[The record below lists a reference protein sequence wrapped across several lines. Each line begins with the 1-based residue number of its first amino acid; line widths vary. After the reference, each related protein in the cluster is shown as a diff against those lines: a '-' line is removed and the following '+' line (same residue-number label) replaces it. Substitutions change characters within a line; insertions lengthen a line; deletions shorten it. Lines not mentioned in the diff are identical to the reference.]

1 MNRNMLMIL
10 TLLMAG
16 TLRAQTPDFV
26 YSASIGSP
34 QLFMSGN
41 QQQYPVLRLNS
52 SDKMELHFDD
62 LDGDVKNYYCA
73 MVLCNEDWTP
83 AEVTDFDYI
92 KGFSQVRIDNY
103 TLSSIALTRY
113 THFQAILP
121 DPNCLPTRSGNYMLK
136 VFLDGDTSKLAFTK
150 RFLVVDTRVPI
161 QSQFMQPQST
171 ELARTFQNIQFRL
184 NTAAVNPPNPL
195 DQIKVDIVQNYR
207 WDNVVRNLK
216 PEFAI
221 NNDLQ
226 FNNPDFVNFEGGSE
240 WRWVDLQSFRYQS
253 DRIQSVSASKVG
265 TDVIVKPD
273 GDRSGKEYFFYGDFD
288 GNFILKTT
296 EQYNPLFQTDYATVH
311 FSFVPA
317 GGAAFDG
324 RDVYLLGRFTGGGLN
339 DSTRMVFNPEKGRYE
354 RSFFMK
360 QGYYSYSYVTVD
372 KSDPNMKPTFAQT
385 EGNHEETENNYMIL
399 VYYRALGSRTD
410 ELVGIT
416 RFNTL
421 NK

>member
-1 MNRNMLMIL
+1 V
-10 TLLMAG
+10 AG
-16 TLRAQTPDFV
+16 NLRAQTPDFI
-26 YSASIGSP
+26 YSGAIGSP
-34 QLFMSGN
+34 QLFMAGN

-73 MVLCNEDWTP
+73 LVLCNEDWTP
-83 AEVTDFDYI
+83 AEVSDMDYI
-92 KGFSQVRIDNY
+92 KGFSQVRVDNY

-121 DPNCLPTRSGNYMLK
+121 DPNCIPVKSGNYMLK

-161 QSQFMQPQST
+161 QSQFMQPQRF
-171 ELARTFQNIQFRL
+171 ELAHTYQNIQFRL
-184 NTAAVNPPNPL
+184 NTAAINPPNPL
-195 DQIKVDIVQNYR
+195 DQIKVDIIQNYR
-207 WDNVVRNLK
+207 WDNVVRGVK
-216 PEFAI
+216 PVFAI

-226 FNNPDFVNFEGGSE
+226 YNNPDDVNFEGGSE

-253 DRIQSVSASKVG
+253 ERIQSVSASKEG
-265 TDVIVKPD
+265 TDIIVKPD
-273 GDRSGKEYFFYGDFD
+273 GDRSGKEYYFYGDIN

-311 FSFVPA
+311 FSFVPP
-317 GGAAFDG
+317 GGLAFEG
-324 RDVYLLGRFTGGGLN
+324 KDVYLVGRFTGGGLN
-339 DSTRMVFNPEKGRYE
+339 DSTRMVFNADKGRYE
-354 RSFFMK
+354 RGFFMK
-360 QGYYSYSYVTVD
+360 QGYYSYCYVTVD
-372 KSDPNMKPTFAQT
+372 KSDANMKPSFMQT

-410 ELVGIT
+410 EIVGIT

>member
-1 MNRNMLMIL
+1 MNRNILMIL

-16 TLRAQTPDFV
+16 NLRAQTPDFIF
-26 YSASIGSP
+26 SGAIGSP
-34 QLFMSGN
+34 QLFMAGN

-62 LDGDVKNYYCA
+62 LDGDVKNYYCSL
-73 MVLCNEDWTP
+73 VLCNEDWTP
-83 AEVTDFDYI
+83 AEVSDMDYI
-92 KGFSQVRIDNY
+92 KGFSQVRVDNY

-121 DPNCLPTRSGNYMLK
+121 DPNCIPIKSGNYMLK

-150 RFLVVDTRVPI
+150 RFLVVDARVPI
-161 QSQFMQPQST
+161 QSQFMQPQSF
-171 ELARTFQNIQFRL
+171 ELAHTYQNIQFRL

-195 DQIKVDIVQNYR
+195 DQIKIDIVQNYR
-207 WDNVVRNLK
+207 WDNVVRGVK
-216 PEFAI
+216 PVFAI

-226 FNNPDFVNFEGGSE
+226 YNNPDDVNFEGGSE

-253 DRIQSVSASKVG
+253 DRIQSVSANKQG
-265 TDVIVKPD
+265 TDIIVKPD
-273 GDRSGKEYFFYGDFD
+273 GDRSGREYYFYADYN
-288 GNFILKTT
+288 GNFVLKTT

-311 FSFVPA
+311 FSFVPP
-317 GGAAFDG
+317 GGTAFEG
-324 RDVYLLGRFTGGGLN
+324 KDVYVLGKFTGGGLN
-339 DSTRMVFNPEKGRYE
+339 DSTRMVFNADKGRYE

-360 QGYYSYSYVTVD
+360 QGYYSYCYVTVD
-372 KSDPNMKPTFAQT
+372 KSDANMKPGFFQT

-410 ELVGIT
+410 EIVGIT

>member
-10 TLLMAG
+10 PLLMAG

-26 YSASIGSP
+26 YSAAIGSP

-41 QQQYPVLRLNS
+41 QQQYPILRLNS

-62 LDGDVKNYYCA
+62 LDGDVKNYYCSL
-73 MVLCNEDWTP
+73 VLCNEDWTP
-83 AEVTDFDYI
+83 AEVSDMDYI
-92 KGFSQVRIDNY
+92 KGFSQVRVDNY

-121 DPNCLPTRSGNYMLK
+121 DPNCLPIKSGNYMLK

-150 RFLVVDTRVPI
+150 RFLIVDARVPI
-161 QSQFMQPQST
+161 QSQFMQPQNFQ
-171 ELARTFQNIQFRL
+171 LAHTHQNIQFRL
-184 NTAAVNPPNPL
+184 NTASVNPPNPL
-195 DQIKVDIVQNYR
+195 DQIKIDILQNYR
-207 WDNVVRNLK
+207 WDNVVRGLK
-216 PEFAI
+216 PVFAI

-226 FNNPDFVNFEGGSE
+226 YNNPDDVNFEGGSE

-253 DRIQSVSASKVG
+253 DRVQSVSAGKSG
-265 TDVIVKPD
+265 TDVFIKPD
-273 GDRSGKEYFFYGDFD
+273 GDRSGKEYFYYADYNGSFML
-288 GNFILKTT
+288 NTT
-296 EQYNPLFQTDYATVH
+296 EQYNPLFQSDYATVH

-317 GGAAFDG
+317 GGMAFEG
-324 RDVYLLGRFTGGGLN
+324 KDVYMMGRFTGGGLN
-339 DSTRMVFNPEKGRYE
+339 DSSRMVFNPEKGRYE
-354 RSFFMK
+354 RAFFMK
-360 QGYYSYSYVTVD
+360 QGYYSYCYVTVD
-372 KSDPNMKPTFAQT
+372 KSDPNMKPYFIQT
-385 EGNHEETENNYMIL
+385 EGNHLETENNYMIL

-410 ELVGIT
+410 EIVGIT